1 MVKQGTVLV
10 VDDNKGIL
18 KALGLLL
25 DKYFDKVI
33 LISSPN
39 RIAGTLWNERVD
51 VVRWMLVCEFHFP
64 ALKLKLPPWRH
75 SLLKS

>member
-39 RIAGTLWNERVD
+39 RIAGKKKPPEQHVP
-51 VVRWMLVCEFHFP
+51 VVLLCITARW
-64 ALKLKLPPWRH
+64 
-75 SLLKS
+75 SLSVRPFWPGA

>member
-1 MVKQGTVLV
+1 MV

-51 VVRWMLVCEFHFP
+51 V
-64 ALKLKLPPWRH
+64 
-75 SLLKS
+75 LLLYMNFSA